1 MNMFRLSKNFCAGVL
16 IQTPSK
22 TVDAKVAWV
31 LKRRL
36 RYGLVFKLIYFKAK
50 TRLKVLYQ
58 SVRVFLYLPY
68 RRKGNKEIV
77 GSVDD
82 VGHNDGNSKQ

>member
-1 MNMFRLSKNFCAGVL
+1 MGFEE
-16 IQTPSK
+16 
-22 TVDAKVAWV
+22 KVAI
-31 LKRRL
+31 RPR
-36 RYGLVFKLIYFKAK
+36 FQTTICFKAK

-68 RRKGNKEIV
+68 RRNGNKEIV

>member
-50 TRLKVLYQ
+50 TKLKVLYQ
-58 SVRVFLYLPY
+58 SVRVFLYLAY

>member
-1 MNMFRLSKNFCAGVL
+1 ML

-58 SVRVFLYLPY
+58 SESVRVFLYLAY

>member
-1 MNMFRLSKNFCAGVL
+1 MGFEE
-16 IQTPSK
+16 
-22 TVDAKVAWV
+22 KVAI
-31 LKRRL
+31 RPR
-36 RYGLVFKLIYFKAK
+36 FQTNYFKAK

-58 SVRVFLYLPY
+58 SVRVFLYLAY